1 MFPGW
6 IVLVTIVAATAGL
19 GLISGVLTV
28 ALIEWD
34 TNSPG
39 YRQVSRK
46 RRHLSR
52 AQLRGFLIPA
62 FSLSIFGMLLL
73 IHGCSIKNTVWL
85 SIGYG
90 SLFLA
95 SIFLGG
101 LLYEANT

>member
-1 MFPGW
+1 M
-6 IVLVTIVAATAGL
+6 VLISIVAATAGL

-34 TNSPG
+34 TNSTEH
-39 YRQVSRK
+39 RQISRK
-46 RRHLSR
+46 RGHLSR
-52 AQLRGFLIPA
+52 AQLRGFLVPA
-62 FSLSIFGMLLL
+62 LFLSIFGMLLL
-73 IHGCSIKNTVWL
+73 IHGCSTQNTLWL

-101 LLYEANT
+101 LLYEANF